1 VLQKDGKM
9 LDTNGNITLNKK
21 VILKPYIPREII
33 KRNLANDNEII
44 NNKKNDI
51 ILDVEIYPNYFL
63 IACKII
69 KIQKYFIFELNF
81 NEQKLSWIMHNYR
94 TIGFNSLSYDL
105 PIIWAA
111 IVRQDIEYL
120 KQISDA
126 IIYQNTWRQVL
137 EKEFGFKIFQ
147 TSHIDLINVCPL
159 KGSLK
164 LYGARLH
171 AKRIQDLPIDIN
183 SNLDD
188 HSVDIVCDYCY
199 NDLDTT
205 ELLFVNLAEQI
216 KLREELSIQYKTD
229 CMSKSD
235 AQIAESVIGTE
246 LKQLTGKWP
255 KKPNIQ
261 SSNIHKYNVPTNL
274 YFQTPYMQNMLQTIA
289 KAEFGLDGNG
299 RLIAPKEITNLK
311 INIGNS
317 IYRLGIGG
325 LHSSETNMA
334 VKADDEYIL
343 IDKDVAS
350 YYPRIV
356 LNLGLYPQHL
366 GKDFLTVYKTLVE
379 RRLQAK
385 KAKNIAIA
393 ECLKITI
400 NGTFGKTGSPYS
412 FLYAPEMT
420 IQITVGGQLYLLMLI
435 ELLELANIF
444 VVSANTDGIV
454 IKCHR
459 SKLEQMNTITKQ
471 WESITGFETEETEYE
486 ALYSRDVNSYM
497 AIKKDKTAKGKSD
510 YYDPWRGKSARDGY
524 WRFQKNCN
532 RQICVEAIEKLICNN
547 IPIEQTIKECTDI
560 TKFISIKNVAG
571 GAHFYNNYLGKVV
584 RWAYFKNERGTIN
597 YISNNHIVPDTLGA
611 KPLMDLPIDFPTDL
625 DYDWYIK
632 KTISMLEDMAYLTK
646 SKQMV
651 FF

>member
-1 VLQKDGKM
+1 MNNFLTVD
-9 LDTNGNITLNKK
+9 KK
-21 VILKPYIPREII
+21 VQLLPYKPREPIA
-33 KRNLANDNEII
+33 RLMATDQE
-44 NNKKNDI
+44 
-51 ILDVEIYPNYFL
+51 ILDNAHTDLIIDTELYPNYWL
-63 IACKII
+63 LACKII
-69 KIQKYFIFELNF
+69 KIQKYFTFELIFDQDCYF

-105 PIIWAA
+105 PMIWAA
-111 IVRQDIEYL
+111 CRKQDISYL
-120 KQISDA
+120 KQISDE

-188 HSVDIVCDYCY
+188 RSVDFIRDYCY

-205 ELLFVNLAEQI
+205 ELLFVNLSEQI
-216 KLREELSIQYKTD
+216 KLREELSTQYKTD

-235 AQIAESVIGTE
+235 AQIAESVIGAE
-246 LKQLTGKWP
+246 LKHLTGKCP

-261 SSNIHKYNVPTNL
+261 SSNVHKYNVPTNL
-274 YFQTPYMQNMLQTIA
+274 YFQTPYMQNTLQTIA

-334 VKADDEYIL
+334 VKADDEYVL

-366 GKDFLTVYKTLVE
+366 GKDFLTVYQTLVE

-435 ELLELANIF
+435 ELLELSNIS

-497 AIKKDKTAKGKSD
+497 AIKKDRTAKGKNN

-524 WRFQKNCN
+524 WQFQKNPTA
-532 RQICVEAIEKLICNN
+532 QICVEAIEKLICNN
-547 IPIEQTIKECTDI
+547 IAIEQTIKECTDI
-560 TKFISIKNVAG
+560 TKFVSIKNVTG
-571 GAHFYNNYLGKVV
+571 GAHKNREYLGKVV
-584 RWAYFKNERGTIN
+584 RWYYSTDIVGTIN
-597 YISNNHIVPDTLGA
+597 YISSNNKVPDTEGA
-611 KPLMDLPIDFPTDL
+611 RPCMDLPNEFPSDL
-625 DYDWYIK
+625 NYDWYIAK
-632 KTISMLEDMAYLTK
+632 ATEMLYDMSYL
-646 SKQMV
+646 SKPQQLK

>member
-1 VLQKDGKM
+1 MNFLSVD
-9 LDTNGNITLNKK
+9 KK
-21 VILKPYIPREII
+21 VQLLPYKPREPIV
-33 KRNLANDNEII
+33 RLMATDQE
-44 NNKKNDI
+44 
-51 ILDVEIYPNYFL
+51 ILDNAHTDLIIDTELYPNYWL
-63 IACKII
+63 VACKII
-69 KIQKYFIFELNF
+69 KIQKYFTFELMIDQDCYF

-94 TIGFNSLSYDL
+94 TVGFNSLSYDL

-111 IVRQDIEYL
+111 IVRQDISYL
-120 KQISDA
+120 KQISDE

-137 EKEFGFKIFQ
+137 EKEFRFKIFQ

-159 KGSLK
+159 TGSLK
-164 LYGARLH
+164 LYAARLH

-188 HSVDIVCDYCY
+188 HSVDVVRDYCY

-235 AQIAESVIGTE
+235 AQIAESVIGAE
-246 LKQLTGKWP
+246 LKHLTGKWP
-255 KKPNIQ
+255 KKPGISTQ
-261 SSNIHKYNVPTNL
+261 TIHKYNVPPNL

-334 VKADDEYIL
+334 VKADNEYVL

-393 ECLKITI
+393 ECLKLTI

-435 ELLELANIF
+435 ELLKLANIF

-497 AIKKDKTAKGKSD
+497 AIKKDRTAKGKNN
-510 YYDPWRGKSARDGY
+510 YYDPWQGKNARDGY

-532 RQICVEAIEKLICNN
+532 GQICVEAIEKLICNN

-560 TKFISIKNVAG
+560 TKFVSIKNVAG
-571 GAHFYNNYLGKVV
+571 GAHKNREYLGKVV
-584 RWAYFKNERGTIN
+584 RWYMSKDIVGTIN
-597 YISNNHIVPDTLGA
+597 YISSNNKVPDTEGA
-611 KPLMDLPIDFPTDL
+611 RPCMDLPNELPSDL
-625 DYDWYIK
+625 NYDWYVAK
-632 KTISMLEDMAYLTK
+632 AMDMLEDIAYLSRPQQLK
-646 SKQMV
+646 